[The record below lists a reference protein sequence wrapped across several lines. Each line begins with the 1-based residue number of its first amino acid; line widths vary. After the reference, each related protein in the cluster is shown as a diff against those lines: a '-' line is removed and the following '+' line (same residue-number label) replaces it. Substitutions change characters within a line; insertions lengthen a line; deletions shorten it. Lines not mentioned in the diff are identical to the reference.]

1 MNALVPY
8 LVVFAV
14 GMYFGMA
21 FLAFWVARRER
32 VLDERQAIPRARTP
46 ITWSAPRAA
55 PRAAPRVARVTAAAI
70 AELRD
75 ADRRVPS

>member
-14 GMYFGMA
+14 GMYCGMA

-32 VLDERQAIPRARTP
+32 VTDERQAIPRARTP
-46 ITWSAPRAA
+46 ISWSAPTV
-55 PRAAPRVARVTAAAI
+55 APRVARITAAAI

>member
-1 MNALVPY
+1 MKALVPY

-14 GMYFGMA
+14 GMYVGMA

-32 VLDERQAIPRARTP
+32 VTDARQAIPRARTP
-46 ITWSAPRAA
+46 ISWSAPRAA
-55 PRAAPRVARVTAAAI
+55 PGAARITAAAI

-75 ADRRVPS
+75 HDRRVPS

>member
-1 MNALVPY
+1 MKSLVPY

-14 GMYFGMA
+14 GMYVGMA

-32 VLDERQAIPRARTP
+32 VTDARQAIPRARTP
-46 ITWSAPRAA
+46 ISWSAPRAA
-55 PRAAPRVARVTAAAI
+55 PRIARITAAAI